1 MTIRVS
7 AVPRQ
12 HVPEI
17 ESQLRPLI
25 QKLGVHLG
33 NRFDE
38 DTLIQ
43 ALTDGRMDLWIAFDG
58 DGKIVC
64 FAATSIHEYP
74 LRKVFS
80 CIFCAG
86 EQMSLWADGMMSML
100 MSYARDNGCRS
111 IELTG
116 RPGWTR
122 FLKRYGFEFL
132 CTTVEREL

>member
-1 MTIRVS
+1 MDITVS
-7 AVPRQ
+7 AVPKE
-12 HVPEI
+12 HVHEI
-17 ESQLRPLI
+17 EGQLRPLI
-25 QKLGVHLG
+25 RKLGSHLG

-38 DTLIQ
+38 DTLVA
-43 ALTDGRMDLWIAFDG
+43 ALVAGRMDLWISFDETG
-58 DGKIVC
+58 AIVC
-64 FAATSIHEYP
+64 FAATAVHEYP

-86 EQMSLWADGMMSML
+86 DHMDLWADKMMSML
-100 MSYARDNGCRS
+100 MDYARDCGCAS

-122 FLKRYGFEFL
+122 FLKRYGFDFL

>member
-1 MTIRVS
+1 MSVQVS
-7 AVPRQ
+7 LVPRQ
-12 HVPEI
+12 LVPQI
-17 ESQLRPLI
+17 ESELRPLI
-25 QKLGVHLG
+25 RKLGSHLG

-38 DTLIQ
+38 DTLIETLL
-43 ALTDGRMDLWIAFDG
+43 AGRMDLWIAFDEE
-58 DGKIVC
+58 IVA
-64 FAATSIHEYP
+64 FAATAIHTYP

-86 EQMSLWADGMMSML
+86 EKMDQWADNMMDML
-100 MSYARDNGCRS
+100 MSYARDSGCAS

-122 FLKRYGFEFL
+122 FLKRYGFDFL

>member
-1 MTIRVS
+1 MSV
-7 AVPRQ
+7 
-12 HVPEI
+12 EI
-17 ESQLRPLI
+17 SFIPKECIALIEEQLRPLI
-25 QKLGVHLG
+25 RKLGSHLC

-38 DTLIQ
+38 DTLVA
-43 ALTDGRMDLWIAFDG
+43 ALTAGKMDLWIAFD
-58 DGKIVC
+58 DAEKILC
-64 FAATSIHEYP
+64 FAATAIHEYP

-86 EQMSLWADGMMSML
+86 EKMEEWAEDMMSML
-100 MSYARDNGCRS
+100 MSCARDNGCQS

-122 FLKRYGFEFL
+122 YLKRYGFDFL

>member
-1 MTIRVS
+1 MIVS
-7 AVPRQ
+7 AVPANCVWQ
-12 HVPEI
+12 I
-17 ESQLRPLI
+17 EDAIRPLI
-25 QKLGVHLG
+25 KKLGVHMG

-38 DTLIQ
+38 ETLIET
-43 ALTDGRMDLWIAFDG
+43 LKEGKMSLWISFNEEGLIRA
-58 DGKIVC
+58 
-64 FAATSIHEYP
+64 FAATAIHEYP

-86 EQMSLWADGMMSML
+86 EKMDEWADDMMSML

-122 FLKRYGFEFL
+122 YLKRYGFDFL

>member
-1 MTIRVS
+1 MGVMVS
-7 AVPRQ
+7 AVPKE
-12 HVPEI
+12 HVHEI
-17 ESQLRPLI
+17 EEQLRPLI
-25 QKLGVHLG
+25 RKLGSHLG

-38 DTLIQ
+38 DTLV
-43 ALTDGRMDLWIAFDG
+43 ATLVAGKMDLWIAFNDAG
-58 DGKIVC
+58 TLLC
-64 FAATSIHEYP
+64 FAATAIHEYP

-86 EQMSLWADGMMSML
+86 DEMDQWADSMMSML
-100 MSYARDNGCRS
+100 MSYARDSGCAS

-122 FLKRYGFEFL
+122 FLKRYGFDFL

>member
-1 MTIRVS
+1 MSVMVS
-7 AVPRQ
+7 AVPRE
-12 HVPEI
+12 HVHEI
-17 ESQLRPLI
+17 EGHLRPLI
-25 QKLGVHLG
+25 RKLGSHLG

-38 DTLIQ
+38 DTLVA
-43 ALTDGRMDLWIAFDG
+43 ALAAGKMDLWIAFNDAG
-58 DGKIVC
+58 NILC
-64 FAATSIHEYP
+64 FAATAIHEYP

-86 EQMSLWADGMMSML
+86 DEMDKWADSMMSML
-100 MSYARDNGCRS
+100 TSYARDSGCKS

-122 FLKRYGFEFL
+122 FLKRYGFDFL